1 MTDRASRTALAVA
14 TGRAVG
20 LRDLHDPLAMRFLPA
35 WQRRIATRLR
45 RIVTAGAGGEALV
58 ATTTA
63 GLTTH
68 AALRMAAVDR
78 AVVAAVEDGAGQV
91 VVVGAGFD
99 TRAWRLSVLGGLRVI
114 EVDLPTI
121 QAHKVARLADLDPL
135 ADVSFVAAD
144 LATTSLDDALATSG
158 HAVDVRTTWVWEAV
172 APYLPPAAVTSALEA
187 MATRSSPGSHL
198 VMTYA
203 HPDLVG
209 GPALGRLLSPIAR
222 GVFAGLGEPLLSLHT
237 DDEIRAEAA
246 GAGWTPRATTAVP
259 DWARAEDRSAP
270 RSAFA
275 AEHLLTA
282 TR

>member
-45 RIVTAGAGGEALV
+45 RIVAAGSGGEALV
-58 ATTTA
+58 ATATA

-78 AVVAAVEDGAGQV
+78 AVTTAVDDGAGQV

-99 TRAWRLSVLGGLRVI
+99 TRAWRLPVLGGLRVV

-121 QAHKVARLADLDPL
+121 QRLKVARLTDVDPV

-172 APYLPPAAVTSALEA
+172 APYLPPTAVTSALQA
-187 MATRSSPGSHL
+187 MADRSAPGSHL
-198 VMTYA
+198 IMTYA

-222 GVFAGLGEPLLSLHT
+222 GVFAGLGEPLLSVHT
-237 DDEIRAEAA
+237 DEEIRSAAAAA
-246 GAGWTPRATTAVP
+246 GWIPGMTTAVP
-259 DWARAEDRSAP
+259 DWARAEGRPAP
-270 RSAFA
+270 RTAFA